1 MAERCSSLEKV
12 ETGTLS
18 LSFSLETVFGSHM
31 IKLFRLERVF
41 GSLVAVIAV
50 GYILDLCYRK
60 INSQKVPPP
69 PRPLV
74 ELRSFQDQQSEE
86 SKVQLQERG
95 LCVYEREM
103 GF

>member
-1 MAERCSSLEKV
+1 MAEQCSSLEKV

-50 GYILDLCYRK
+50 SYILDLCYRK

-69 PRPLV
+69 HRPLV

-95 LCVYEREM
+95 LCVYERGM